1 MVMLEW
7 FGKMIGLPS
16 DFLPFTEGGNG
27 GGVIQVRLIL
37 TAIFNDRS
45 AFCEI
50 SDFFF
55 FLQFVVEQQTID
67 FNNLTIL
74 LLNL

>member
-37 TAIFNDRS
+37 TAIFDDRS

-55 FLQFVVEQQTID
+55 FFTICC
-67 FNNLTIL
+67 
-74 LLNL
+74 